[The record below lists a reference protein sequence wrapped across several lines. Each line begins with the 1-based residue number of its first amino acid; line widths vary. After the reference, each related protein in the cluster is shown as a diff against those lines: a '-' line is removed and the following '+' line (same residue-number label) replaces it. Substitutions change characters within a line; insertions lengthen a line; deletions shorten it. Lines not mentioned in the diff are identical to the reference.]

1 MISTMGAYEYRADTH
16 PVHERN
22 ELLEKEIERLKAII
36 DGLRLGAHCTCRLEN
51 QLGKIS

>member
-1 MISTMGAYEYRADTH
+1 MINTMGAYEHRSDTH

-36 DGLRLGAHCTCRLEN
+36 DGLRLEIRYLEE
-51 QLGKIS
+51 QVRVK